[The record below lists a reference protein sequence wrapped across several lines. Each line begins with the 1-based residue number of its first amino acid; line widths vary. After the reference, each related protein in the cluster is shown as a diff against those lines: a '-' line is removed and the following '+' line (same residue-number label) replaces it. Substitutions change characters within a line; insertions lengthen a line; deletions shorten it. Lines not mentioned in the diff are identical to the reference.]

1 VRESKK
7 DLFSQLFGQYQAM
20 VFQLALGFVKGDRD
34 QADDLSQEVFIQVW
48 NHLDG
53 FRKQSSYKTWI
64 YRITVNCC
72 LGYLKKT
79 KRESFI
85 QKSSENPIDHSDEAT
100 ENTQNTLDKLYWA
113 MGQLDELDRLIVTM
127 LLEELPYEEIS
138 EVLGVSPSNLR
149 VKIHRVKKKLKKL
162 MNHE

>member
-1 VRESKK
+1 MRESKK
-7 DLFSQLFGQYQAM
+7 ELFSRLYGQYYAM

-53 FRKQSSYKTWI
+53 FRYQSSHKTWI

-72 LGYLKKT
+72 LGFLKKS
-79 KRESFI
+79 KRGAFLRDPSPGPLDQIGEE
-85 QKSSENPIDHSDEAT
+85 QENSHRILDE
-100 ENTQNTLDKLYWA
+100 LYRA
-113 MGQLDELDRLIVTM
+113 MGQLDDLDRLIVTM
-127 LLEELPYEEIS
+127 MLEELPYEEIS